1 MERGMGSPPYFDDR
15 GSFHSSWTSHF
26 CRLERRGRE
35 EGAERVSINA
45 NVTTVPV
52 TCSFLP

>member
-1 MERGMGSPPYFDDR
+1 MERGMGSRPYFDDR

-45 NVTTVPV
+45 NVTAVPV